1 MLKKCI
7 LLILPLIII
16 FSFGFSRSNTE
27 LDLRRSFLI
36 YSEGDSEIS
45 SLLEYNIKTKM
56 VQQGKYKV
64 MTRDDIFLKN
74 ISDILGKDY
83 NSAVDVDFLVYLKIL
98 ENFPSKETMPDQAWW
113 EYNIIVKCEVIKVST
128 GENFYSQ
135 IISSQSTSYLGRNQ
149 SDVEAY
155 FYARRNA
162 INNLTAYVVKSLNN
176 LFRLKANILRIEDK
190 YIFIDGGR
198 NIGIH
203 KGMMFEFVNST
214 EINGKPYDEFGG
226 KLITDEVW
234 EAESKLKI
242 LEKPRSFDY
251 KNENVYVIENPFLS
265 SVRNVFNLYYLNES
279 LQRNGF
285 GFEIGIDNYE
295 HLYIGTDFQFLFDN
309 NFFSL
314 DIDFNLGYLNYLAE
328 MDSNILLGASIGL
341 KSVNTKEGNS
351 YGYFKLTPK
360 IGYSHYINKSVG
372 LTCRFGYNILL
383 PKEHEIDLG
392 NNIVID
398 LGISLR
404 F

>member
-1 MLKKCI
+1 MKKCI

-135 IISSQSTSYLGRNQ
+135 IISSQGTSYVGRNQ
-149 SDVEAY
+149 SDIEAY

-176 LFRLKANILRIEDK
+176 LFRLKANILRIEDN
-190 YIFIDGGR
+190 YLFIDGGR

-203 KGMMFEFVNST
+203 KGMLFEFVNT
-214 EINGKPYDEFGG
+214 VEINEKSYDEYSG
-226 KLITDEVW
+226 KLVAEEVW
-234 EAESKLKI
+234 DSESKLKI
-242 LEKPRSFDY
+242 LEKPTSFDY

-285 GFEIGIDNYE
+285 GFEI
-295 HLYIGTDFQFLFDN
+295 
-309 NFFSL
+309 
-314 DIDFNLGYLNYLAE
+314 
-328 MDSNILLGASIGL
+328 
-341 KSVNTKEGNS
+341 
-351 YGYFKLTPK
+351 
-360 IGYSHYINKSVG
+360 
-372 LTCRFGYNILL
+372 
-383 PKEHEIDLG
+383 
-392 NNIVID
+392 
-398 LGISLR
+398 
-404 F
+404 

>member
-1 MLKKCI
+1 MKKKS
-7 LLILPLIII
+7 LLFLFLIIFI
-16 FSFGFSRSNTE
+16 IFGFSRSDSDF
-27 LDLRRSFLI
+27 DLRRSFLV
-36 YSEGDSEIS
+36 YAEGDSEIS
-45 SLLEYNIKTKM
+45 SLLEYNIKTKLK
-56 VQQGKYKV
+56 QQGKYKV
-64 MTRDDIFLKN
+64 MTRDDVFLKN
-74 ISDILGKDY
+74 ISDILGKVD
-83 NSAVDVDFLVYLKIL
+83 NSVLDVDFLVYLKIL
-98 ENFPSKETMPDQAWW
+98 ESFPSKEIMNDQVWW

-128 GENFYSQ
+128 GESFYSQ
-135 IISSQSTSYLGRNQ
+135 LFSSQGTSYVGRNQ
-149 SDVEAY
+149 SDIEAY

-162 INNLTAYVVKSLNN
+162 INNLTTYVVKALNN
-176 LFRLKANILRIEDK
+176 LFRLKANILRIEDN
-190 YIFIDGGR
+190 YLFIDGGR

-203 KGMMFEFVNST
+203 KGMLFEFVNT
-214 EINGKPYDEFGG
+214 VEINEKSYDEYSG
-226 KLITDEVW
+226 KLVAEEVW
-234 EAESKLKI
+234 DSESKLKI

>member
-128 GENFYSQ
+128 GESFYSQ
-135 IISSQSTSYLGRNQ
+135 LFSSQGTSYVGRNQ
-149 SDVEAY
+149 SDIEAY

-162 INNLTAYVVKSLNN
+162 INNLTTYVVKALNN
-176 LFRLKANILRIEDK
+176 LFRLKANILRIEDN
-190 YIFIDGGR
+190 YLFIDGGR

-203 KGMMFEFVNST
+203 KGMLFEFVNT
-214 EINGKPYDEFGG
+214 VEINEKSYDEYSG
-226 KLITDEVW
+226 KLVAEEVW
-234 EAESKLKI
+234 DSESKLKI

-251 KNENVYVIENPFLS
+251 KNENVFVIENPFLS

-295 HLYIGTDFQFLFDN
+295 HLYVGTDFQFLFDRN
-309 NFFSL
+309 LFSL
-314 DIDFNLGYLNYLAE
+314 DIDFNLGYLNYFAE
-328 MDSNILLGASIGL
+328 MDSSILLGTSLGL
-341 KSVNTKEGNS
+341 KNIYTKEGDS
-351 YGYFKLTPK
+351 HVFFKVTPK
-360 IGYSHYINKSVG
+360 IDYSNYVNKNFG
-372 LTCRFGYNILL
+372 LTCGLGYNILL
-383 PKEHEIDLG
+383 PTENDVDLG
-392 NNIVID
+392 NNITIK

>member
-1 MLKKCI
+1 MKKKS
-7 LLILPLIII
+7 LLFLFLIIFI
-16 FSFGFSRSNTE
+16 IFGFSRSDSDF
-27 LDLRRSFLI
+27 DLRRSFLV
-36 YSEGDSEIS
+36 YAEGDSEIS
-45 SLLEYNIKTKM
+45 SLLEYNIKTKLK
-56 VQQGKYKV
+56 QQGKYKV

-74 ISDILGKDY
+74 ISDILGKVD
-83 NSAVDVDFLVYLKIL
+83 NSVLDVDFLVYLKIL
-98 ENFPSKETMPDQAWW
+98 ESFPSKEIMNDQVWW

-128 GENFYSQ
+128 GESFYSQ
-135 IISSQSTSYLGRNQ
+135 LFSSQGTSYVGRNQ
-149 SDVEAY
+149 SDIEAY

-162 INNLTAYVVKSLNN
+162 INNLTTYVVKSLNN
-176 LFRLKANILRIEDK
+176 LFRLKANILRIEDN
-190 YIFIDGGR
+190 YLFIDGGR

-203 KGMMFEFVNST
+203 KGMLFEFVNT
-214 EINGKPYDEFGG
+214 VEINEKSYDEYSG
-226 KLITDEVW
+226 KLVAEEVW
-234 EAESKLKI
+234 DSESKLKI

-251 KNENVYVIENPFLS
+251 KNENVFVIENPFLS
-265 SVRNVFNLYYLNES
+265 PVRTMFNVYYLNES
-279 LQRNGF
+279 FKSNGL
-285 GFEIGIDNYE
+285 GLEIGIDNYE
-295 HLYIGTDFQFLFDN
+295 HLYVGTDFQFLFDRN
-309 NFFSL
+309 LFSL
-314 DIDFNLGYLNYLAE
+314 DIDFNLGYLNYFAE
-328 MDSNILLGASIGL
+328 MDSSILLGASIGL

>member
-1 MLKKCI
+1 VLKKCI

-64 MTRDDIFLKN
+64 MTRDDIFLNN

-135 IISSQSTSYLGRNQ
+135 IISSQGTSYLGRNQ

-176 LFRLKANILRIEDK
+176 LFRLKANILRIEDN
-190 YIFIDGGR
+190 YLFIDGGR

-203 KGMMFEFVNST
+203 KGMLFEFVNT
-214 EINGKPYDEFGG
+214 VD
-226 KLITDEVW
+226 
-234 EAESKLKI
+234 
-242 LEKPRSFDY
+242 
-251 KNENVYVIENPFLS
+251 
-265 SVRNVFNLYYLNES
+265 
-279 LQRNGF
+279 Q
-285 GFEIGIDNYE
+285 
-295 HLYIGTDFQFLFDN
+295 
-309 NFFSL
+309 
-314 DIDFNLGYLNYLAE
+314 
-328 MDSNILLGASIGL
+328 
-341 KSVNTKEGNS
+341 
-351 YGYFKLTPK
+351 
-360 IGYSHYINKSVG
+360 
-372 LTCRFGYNILL
+372 
-383 PKEHEIDLG
+383 
-392 NNIVID
+392 
-398 LGISLR
+398 
-404 F
+404 

>member
-1 MLKKCI
+1 MT
-7 LLILPLIII
+7 I
-16 FSFGFSRSNTE
+16 F
-27 LDLRRSFLI
+27 
-36 YSEGDSEIS
+36 
-45 SLLEYNIKTKM
+45 
-56 VQQGKYKV
+56 
-64 MTRDDIFLKN
+64 FLKN

-135 IISSQSTSYLGRNQ
+135 IISSQGTSYLGRNQ

-190 YIFIDGGR
+190 YIFIDGGGR

-314 DIDFNLGYLNYLAE
+314 
-328 MDSNILLGASIGL
+328 
-341 KSVNTKEGNS
+341 
-351 YGYFKLTPK
+351 
-360 IGYSHYINKSVG
+360 
-372 LTCRFGYNILL
+372 
-383 PKEHEIDLG
+383 
-392 NNIVID
+392 
-398 LGISLR
+398 
-404 F
+404 